1 VYTVCFFHTKFLY
14 FFKDANKL
22 WNMTDVDALKKDLLE
37 DYDPLT
43 RPSNGKDVNSLQV
56 SITLINIDLDEKR
69 GVLTT
74 HAWLKMNW
82 SDKKLSWDPT
92 AYNGIVE
99 LRVGADEV
107 NKCEFCALLINKN
120 VSSFHFQT
128 WTPDLT
134 VYNSAEHNIVDHFAK
149 TNKIVY
155 SSGAVLWV
163 SFLNSV

>member
-1 VYTVCFFHTKFLY
+1 
-14 FFKDANKL
+14 
-22 WNMTDVDALKKDLLE
+22 MTDVDRLKKDLLE

-43 RPSNGKDVNSLQV
+43 RPSNAKDANSLHV

-82 SDKKLSWDPT
+82 SDVKLSWDPK
-92 AYNGIVE
+92 AYDGIQE
-99 LRVGADEV
+99 MRVGADEV
-107 NKCEFCALLINKN
+107 NKREFHVGSLINGN
-120 VSSFHFQT
+120 SIRFHFQI
-128 WTPDLT
+128 WSPDLT

-155 SSGAVLWV
+155 PSGAVLWV
-163 SFLNSV
+163 SFLLTFVLNYKI